1 MTVTTSD
8 IAYIVNAT
16 EGLGNCATCMY
27 VSQTLSILYC
37 PTESDTIP
45 DNRTILLT
53 PSNEIVTEMD
63 TAAFVCVPANSSIQ
77 VMWSDVPNFVIG
89 ANTFYLTVSNVTEN
103 ATIMCT
109 VDVETAN
116 ASLVVQ
122 GKSIKDKGCWLRI
135 CMHVLINLFPLFNY
149 FWYILFANT
158 WLPTSYSSYHC
169 NIGDG
174 KPYKC

>member
-1 MTVTTSD
+1 MDNNLDVLPVMVRCRAVFVTEMGENITVAISN

-63 TAAFVCVPANSSIQ
+63 VAAFVCVPANSSIQ
-77 VMWSDVPNFVIG
+77 PMWSYVPNFAIG
-89 ANTFYLTVSNVTEN
+89 TNNFYLTVSNVTKN

-122 GKSIKDKGCWLRI
+122 GK
-135 CMHVLINLFPLFNY
+135 
-149 FWYILFANT
+149 
-158 WLPTSYSSYHC
+158 LPVVGGAWH
-169 NIGDG
+169 
-174 KPYKC
+174 